1 MEFWI
6 REVQPI
12 FYFIMLSLCQA
23 IQCQVV
29 GQLVHDDCQKAI
41 TTNFHSG
48 FAFTDWGNH
57 IKKKSQSS
65 LHPG

>member
-1 MEFWI
+1 MKFWI

-12 FYFIMLSLCQA
+12 FYFIMLSLCHA
-23 IQCQVV
+23 IQCPVV
-29 GQLVHDDCQKAI
+29 RRLVNDDCQKAI
-41 TTNFHSG
+41 MTIFHSG

-65 LHPG
+65 MRPG